1 MISQSIISNLE
12 ELTQNIDLDNLI
24 SVDKNNYSKVIYE
37 YKLNNNSVEC
47 QCLEGRSNI
56 CLTKHQHGFIVT
68 LNDDSK
74 SIIGN
79 NCIKKFDSDSQIR
92 KDINILRNTQRRI
105 DKLES
110 IKNYYDNY
118 DKLLSE
124 IESMSEQVKNIAH
137 LKILFIKYLGKEMD
151 LFAKSSN
158 GLNIDGIKIR
168 EYIDDK
174 GRTRTEKSKASY
186 SLGVISGKSII
197 DSDRVFDDF
206 YHSIEKFNK
215 GMKNLKLLLNDIKD
229 NDPSE
234 KDINA
239 YRIQLEE
246 INIARQNFE
255 KISSDWEAFKKNKP
269 ENLVFAYQR
278 PYQLVKYFLKDKDLS
293 VQSFCQQV
301 EDILKKDKN
310 LDFINIKF

>member
-12 ELTQNIDLDNLI
+12 ELTQNIDLDNLM

-68 LNDDSK
+68 LNDGSK

-92 KDINILRNTQRRI
+92 KDISLLRNTQRRI

-118 DKLLSE
+118 DNLLSE
-124 IESMSEQVKNIAH
+124 IESMSERVKYIAN
-137 LKILFIKYLGKEMD
+137 LKIFFINFLGKEINS
-151 LFAKSSN
+151 FTKSSN
-158 GLNIDGIKIR
+158 SLNVDGIKIR
-168 EYIDDK
+168 EYTDDR
-174 GRTRTEKSKASY
+174 GRTKTEKSKASY
-186 SLGVISGKSII
+186 NLGVIAGKNII
-197 DSDRVFDDF
+197 DSDKLFNDF
-206 YHSIEKFNK
+206 YYSIEKFDK
-215 GMKNLKLLLNDIKD
+215 GMKNLKFLLNDIKD

-234 KDINA
+234 KNINA
-239 YRIQLEE
+239 YRVQLEE
-246 INIARQNFE
+246 INIARQIFE
-255 KISSDWEAFKKNKP
+255 KISGNWEAFEKNRP

-278 PYQLVKYFLKDKDLS
+278 PYQLVKYFLKNKDII
-293 VQSFCQQV
+293 VQNFCQQV
-301 EDILKKDKN
+301 EDRLKKDKN